1 MREKTYSFT
10 IEEIPIIVTKK
21 RMKNMYLR
29 ISKEDGSVR
38 ISAPHQMSDE
48 RIYRFA
54 KERIDWIRVY
64 REKYLR
70 AKEGRREVRQL
81 SEAEL
86 KQVLQKFLGK
96 QMQLPPMYS
105 AIKVNGQKL
114 YQLARK
120 GVEVERQARPIEI
133 YKLELL
139 SAALPAEQIEL
150 AELDKY
156 KFTVAVECSKGT
168 YIRVLGEDIAA
179 ALGTCGTMSFLLRT
193 QVGSYLLENA
203 HTLQEIAANPV
214 AYCAELLTAV
224 EHLPKLVLNARQA
237 ARITNGVRTTIAG
250 TLAGQYVLLGP
261 QQEFLGIGK
270 CQDEKV
276 QAEKIFAHYQMSAEE

>member
-1 MREKTYSFT
+1 MQFASRYVVNALFAPNIIILKFRKLSERPDMREKTYSFT

-86 KQVLQKFLGK
+86 KQ
-96 QMQLPPMYS
+96 
-105 AIKVNGQKL
+105 QKL
-114 YQLARK
+114 LLKRDVEKLIAK
-120 GVEVERQARPIEI
+120 WEPVMGVKASGVTIRQMKTRW
-133 YKLELL
+133 
-139 SAALPAEQIEL
+139 
-150 AELDKY
+150 
-156 KFTVAVECSKGT
+156 
-168 YIRVLGEDIAA
+168 
-179 ALGTCGTMSFLLRT
+179 
-193 QVGSYLLENA
+193 GSCN
-203 HTLQEIAANPV
+203 
-214 AYCAELLTAV
+214 
-224 EHLPKLVLNARQA
+224 
-237 ARITNGVRTTIAG
+237 VRTHHISISHWRKSRRS
-250 TLAGQYVLLGP
+250 VWSMWS
-261 QQEFLGIGK
+261 
-270 CQDEKV
+270 C
-276 QAEKIFAHYQMSAEE
+276 MS

>member
-86 KQVLQKFLGK
+86 KQQKTAFEKRRGK
-96 QMQLPPMYS
+96 IDCKM
-105 AIKVNGQKL
+105 GTRHG
-114 YQLARK
+114 RK
-120 GVEVERQARPIEI
+120 G
-133 YKLELL
+133 
-139 SAALPAEQIEL
+139 
-150 AELDKY
+150 
-156 KFTVAVECSKGT
+156 
-168 YIRVLGEDIAA
+168 IRCYDTPDENTLGFLQCED
-179 ALGTCGTMSFLLRT
+179 TP
-193 QVGSYLLENA
+193 
-203 HTLQEIAANPV
+203 H
-214 AYCAELLTAV
+214 
-224 EHLPKLVLNARQA
+224 
-237 ARITNGVRTTIAG
+237 
-250 TLAGQYVLLGP
+250 QYQSSHWRKSRRSVWSMWL
-261 QQEFLGIGK
+261 
-270 CQDEKV
+270 C
-276 QAEKIFAHYQMSAEE
+276 MN

>member
-86 KQVLQKFLGK
+86 KQ
-96 QMQLPPMYS
+96 
-105 AIKVNGQKL
+105 QKL
-114 YQLARK
+114 LLK
-120 GVEVERQARPIEI
+120 KDVE
-133 YKLELL
+133 KL
-139 SAALPAEQIEL
+139 
-150 AELDKY
+150 
-156 KFTVAVECSKGT
+156 
-168 YIRVLGEDIAA
+168 IAN
-179 ALGTCGTMSFLLRT
+179 G
-193 QVGSYLLENA
+193 
-203 HTLQEIAANPV
+203 NPSW
-214 AYCAELLTAV
+214 A
-224 EHLPKLVLNARQA
+224 
-237 ARITNGVRTTIAG
+237 
-250 TLAGQYVLLGP
+250 
-261 QQEFLGIGK
+261 
-270 CQDEKV
+270 
-276 QAEKIFAHYQMSAEE
+276 